1 MDELEFQL
9 SDVVLFELPTLEDSQ
24 AFRMRLRER
33 WPGWSLA
40 DGELWLFAA
49 DLCDASGDLPLLL
62 RECQDILAE
71 RSLPPI
77 RFVLDGRIYML
88 EPSELVYETTGKR
101 ETSPLSDSL

>member
-1 MDELEFQL
+1 MDELELQL
-9 SDVVLFELPTLEDSQ
+9 CDVVLFELPTFEDSQ
-24 AFRMRLRER
+24 AFRIRLRER

-62 RECQDILAE
+62 HECQEILAE
-71 RSLPPI
+71 RGLGPI
-77 RFVLDGRIYML
+77 RFVLDGRVYLL
-88 EPSELVYETTGKR
+88 EPSEAVYEVTGKR

>member
-9 SDVVLFELPTLEDSQ
+9 SDVVLFELPTFEDSQ